1 MPRQRLRSQ
10 TSPLSFIGRLVLILA
25 CLTAIWYG
33 LMVLGLALGFLQAA
47 VVDSVSY
54 LYSGFDFLTGL
65 RASDFASVVTRVAMI
80 GGGLLAFLL
89 FGYLALKEI
98 PRPYLARHSIELG
111 EDDRGV
117 VAVEPRAIE
126 RAAEGAALGN
136 PTVSSATGRYSDDDL
151 EVDVSV
157 SRPRDVPET
166 LRDVQQ
172 RVRDALGRHDLP
184 PHPVSVT
191 LTGYEPSERP
201 REIA

>member
-1 MPRQRLRSQ
+1 MPRQRLRSH
-10 TSPLSFIGRLVLILA
+10 TSPVSFVGRLVLILT
-25 CLTAIWYG
+25 CLAAIWYG
-33 LMVLGLALGFLQAA
+33 LMVLALALGFLRAD

-54 LYSGFDFLTGL
+54 LYSGFNFLTGL
-65 RASDFASVVTRVAMI
+65 QPSDFGSVVARVAMI
-80 GGGLLAFLL
+80 AGGLLAFLV

-98 PRPYLARHSIELG
+98 PRPYLARHSVELG

-117 VAVEPRAIE
+117 VAVQPRAIE

-136 PTVSSATGRYSDDDL
+136 PTVAAATGRYSDDDL

-157 SRPRDVPET
+157 SQPRDVPET

-184 PHPVSVT
+184 PHPVSVI
-191 LTGYEPSERP
+191 LTGYEPSERA
-201 REIA
+201 REIT